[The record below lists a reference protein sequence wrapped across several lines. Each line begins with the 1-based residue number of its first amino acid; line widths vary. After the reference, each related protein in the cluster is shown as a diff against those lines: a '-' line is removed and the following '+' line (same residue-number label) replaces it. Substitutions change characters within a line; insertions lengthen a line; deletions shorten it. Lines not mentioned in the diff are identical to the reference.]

1 MEKPVYILPS
11 IHLTDEER
19 IAYND
24 AYLVELK
31 AWEAAQTEETE

>member
-1 MEKPVYILPS
+1 MEKPVYVLPS
-11 IHLTDEER
+11 IYLTDEER

-31 AWEAAQTEETE
+31 AWEAAQTQEAE